1 MWIIANH
8 HWSVASSIWES
19 KAWTPPETLLVISSA
34 PSPERIRPRELTNN
48 FLKKTP
54 SPPQLHRQ
62 QSSPWFSCW
71 PSHELS
77 ADSIT
82 SPQRK
87 PIPSL
92 AATATTHRSDLTTT
106 PTIGKPTRSLLHTC
120 HQCKPSCPV
129 PRHHPSSLPSTG
141 GAQAPPPSYPNSKL
155 GLKW

>member
-82 SPQRK
+82 RHNENPFHHWPLLPPLTEPTLPPHPQLENLPGRSSTLAINVSPPARCR
-87 PIPSL
+87 
-92 AATATTHRSDLTTT
+92 ATTLQAFHPQGAPKRRLPHTLT
-106 PTIGKPTRSLLHTC
+106 
-120 HQCKPSCPV
+120 PS
-129 PRHHPSSLPSTG
+129 
-141 GAQAPPPSYPNSKL
+141 
-155 GLKW
+155 